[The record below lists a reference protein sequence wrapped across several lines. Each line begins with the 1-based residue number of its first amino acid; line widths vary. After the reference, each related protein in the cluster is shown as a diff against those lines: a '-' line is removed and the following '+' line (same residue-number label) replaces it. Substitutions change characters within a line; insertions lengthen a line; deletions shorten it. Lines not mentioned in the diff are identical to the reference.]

1 MANGITLSAGVRA
14 NLLSLQNTAQL
25 MQTTQN
31 RLAPGKKVNSALDN
45 PLNFFTSQSQ
55 PSRAGALNSL
65 LDTKTNGNQTIQAA
79 NNGLTSI
86 TSTVQSM
93 QSTLNQALQDSSW
106 QSASYSIDST
116 TIGTG
121 SVKNLSF
128 SGGGVTGT
136 VNIAVNSIATAGTQ
150 SAVTAASNYLA
161 PSVAA
166 PAVANSGKY
175 DGLAGAATYTFK
187 VNGQDITL
195 DSSTSGSQSGDTR
208 ARAGAAGRAQL

>member
-1 MANGITLSAGVRA
+1 MANQKGCIDMSNGITLSAGVRA

-31 RLAPGKKVNSALDN
+31 RLATGKKVNSALDN
-45 PLNFFTSQSQ
+45 PINFFTSQSLQ
-55 PSRAGALNSL
+55 SRAGDLNSL
-65 LDTKTNGNQTIQAA
+65 LDSMSNGIQTIQAA

-121 SVKNLSF
+121 SLKNLSI
-128 SGGGVTGT
+128 SGGAVGATP
-136 VNIAVNSIATAGTQ
+136 VNVAVDR
-150 SAVTAASNYLA
+150 V
-161 PSVAA
+161 
-166 PAVANSGKY
+166 
-175 DGLAGAATYTFK
+175 
-187 VNGQDITL
+187 
-195 DSSTSGSQSGDTR
+195 
-208 ARAGAAGRAQL
+208 